1 MPDRA
6 RLAADQAR
14 LLDALLHDA
23 RPPAGFDPKDVAFAG
38 RMLRDKRA
46 RVADKR
52 ARLQSPERLKQ
63 QRGPWARLRKLW
75 LGVRRQ

>member
-6 RLAADQAR
+6 RLAAEQAR
-14 LLDALLHDA
+14 LLEALLHDA

-46 RVADKR
+46 RVAEKC
-52 ARLQSPERLKQ
+52 ARLQPREHPER
-63 QRGPWARLRKLW
+63 RGPWGRLRKLW
-75 LGVRRQ
+75 LGIRRR

>member
-14 LLDALLHDA
+14 LLEALLHDA

-52 ARLQSPERLKQ
+52 ARLQAPERPAR
-63 QRGPWARLRKLW
+63 RGPWGRLRKLW
-75 LGVRRQ
+75 LGIWRR